1 MIYKAEKPFE
11 YMDKIQ
17 DLKVKCTNCG
27 HTSVM
32 PVYVDTKI
40 CNHCKHKI
48 QNNSKEYFNYKL
60 RKMVKEKEMEYKLEE
75 IKEMKKNGYIISY
88 YYYKVLNYD
97 GNKEKLK
104 EYIKKL
110 NDNSMFNID
119 YCIYKVQENE
129 AIIEKVIDTLD

>member
-17 DLKVKCTNCG
+17 DLKVKCPNCG

-60 RKMVKEKEMEYKLEE
+60 RKMVKEKEMKYKLEE
-75 IKEMKKNGYIISY
+75 IDETSFGVIRYK
-88 YYYKVLNYD
+88 YYKVLNYD
-97 GNKEKLK
+97 GNEENLK
-104 EYIKKL
+104 EYVKKL
-110 NDNSMFNID
+110 NDESLFNID
-119 YCIYKVQENE
+119 YRIKSIDNNE
-129 AIIEKVIDTLD
+129 VIIEETIDTLD